1 MGKKRSGAGLTGP
14 QQAAKFLGV
23 SVLSGVVLAG
33 IAIPGAGALGL
44 AAKGTVE
51 GFDEIPAN
59 LKTPPLSQRTTILDA
74 EGGLIATVYSRD
86 RQVVP
91 LTAMSPY
98 MQKAIVAIED
108 SRFYEHGAVDLKGI
122 LRAVNR
128 NAQEGGAAQGASTL
142 TQQYVKN
149 VFVEEA
155 GDDETKVR
163 EAQEKSLGRKI
174 RELKYSIQV
183 EEELG
188 KKKILENYLNIT
200 YFGQGAY
207 GIESASQRY
216 FSKPAK
222 DLTLEESALLAGL
235 VQSPSRYDPVN
246 DSQEAM
252 KRRNVVLQ
260 RMADVKDISQAEA
273 DEAKAKPVTLKVT
286 RPKNGCITA
295 VKGAGFFCDYVR
307 ATFLNDT
314 VFGKTREERAK
325 VWNQGGLTIRTTLD
339 PQSQE
344 AANASIKDHVNED
357 DSIATA
363 VTMVQPGTG
372 KVLAM
377 GQSKPYGF
385 GKNETQINYSVDK
398 RMGGSNFG
406 FQVGSTF
413 KPFIAAAA
421 IEQGMEPTKVYSAP
435 NKMEYPSPVSRCSG
449 PAWQNLPLGNGKL
462 QTAQNETRDE
472 VGPYALRTAMEKS
485 INTYFVQMISDIGI
499 CPVTE
504 MTQKLG
510 VVPASGVK
518 LPEEPSIAL
527 GSAEMSP
534 LTMANA
540 YAAFAN
546 RGVYCTPVAL
556 ESITD
561 SHGKA
566 LAVPKTKCDRA
577 MAQDTADTI
586 NQLLRGV
593 VDSGTGER
601 AASPTATT
609 RARPVPPTTATTPGS
624 WATPRTCPARSGSAP
639 AVRRRSRWRTSPS
652 AGSTTRRSSAA
663 ACPARS
669 GRTRS
674 RARSPAARPR
684 TSSGPASRSPRSGA
698 AVRAPEPVTGTAPAA
713 APAAGAPPPR
723 RPPPRASRTSPA
735 SPAATT
741 SPAAVRPP
749 EAPRPAARARAAR
762 SRRSRW
768 SRSPRS
774 RWSRARR
781 AAPVAA
787 RPRNGAGTEE
797 EGRAPAGSPAGAL
810 PFLHVSPYLRAGP
823 YESCFLTAAA
833 TRPPSAR
840 PATFGFTIF
849 MTAPMARGP
858 SAPAA
863 LASSTAC
870 ATIAASSSS
879 PSCLGR

>member
-1 MGKKRSGAGLTGP
+1 MGKKRSGGGLTGS

-33 IAIPGAGALGL
+33 MAIPAAGALGL

-59 LKTPPLSQRTTILDA
+59 LKTPPLSQRTTILDS

-91 LTAMSPY
+91 LTAISPY

-174 RELKYSIQV
+174 RELKYAIQV

-200 YFGQGAY
+200 YFGQQAY
-207 GIESASQRY
+207 GIESAAQRY

-222 DLTLEESALLAGL
+222 DLALEESALLAGV

-252 KRRNVVLQ
+252 KRRNIVLQ
-260 RMADVKDISQAEA
+260 RMADIKDVSQAEA
-273 DEAKAKPVTLKVT
+273 DAAKAKPVVLKVT

-307 ATFLNDT
+307 NTFLADA

-325 VWNQGGLTIRTTLD
+325 VWNQGGLTVRTTLD
-339 PQSQE
+339 PQSQD
-344 AANASIKDHVNED
+344 AANESIKDHVNQD

-372 KVLAM
+372 RVLAM

-421 IEQGMEPTKVYSAP
+421 IERGMPASKVYPAP
-435 NKMEYPSPVSRCSG
+435 NKMDYPSPVLKCDG
-449 PAWQNLPLGNGKL
+449 TNWLNLPLSNGKL
-462 QTAQNETRDE
+462 QTAENETEDE

-485 INTYFVQMISDIGI
+485 INTYFVQMISEIGL
-499 CPVTE
+499 CPVME

-510 VVPASGVK
+510 VVSANGEKLVESPA
-518 LPEEPSIAL
+518 IAL
-527 GSAEMSP
+527 GSAELSP

-540 YAAFAN
+540 YATFAN
-546 RGVYCTPVAL
+546 RGVYCTPVAI

-561 SHGKA
+561 AHGKA
-566 LAVPKTKCDRA
+566 LAVPKPKCDRA
-577 MAQDTADTI
+577 MAVETADTI
-586 NQLLRGV
+586 NTLLRGV

-601 AASPTATT
+601 AGLTD
-609 RARPVPPTTATTPGS
+609 RD
-624 WATPRTCPARSGSAP
+624 
-639 AVRRRSRWRTSPS
+639 S
-652 AGSTTRRSSAA
+652 AGKTGTTD
-663 ACPARS
+663 
-669 GRTRS
+669 S
-674 RARSPAARPR
+674 RHNAWFVGYTPNL
-684 TSSGPASRSPRSGA
+684 SGA
-698 AVRAPEPVTGTAPAA
+698 VWVGSGGAKKITMENIEIGDRYYEKVFGGGLPGPIWKDAVTGALAGREAPVFTTVGIPEPLLPG
-713 APAAGAPPPR
+713 G
-723 RPPPRASRTSPA
+723 S
-735 SPAATT
+735 
-741 SPAAVRPP
+741 
-749 EAPRPAARARAAR
+749 
-762 SRRSRW
+762 
-768 SRSPRS
+768 
-774 RWSRARR
+774 
-781 AAPVAA
+781 
-787 RPRNGAGTEE
+787 NGG
-797 EGRAPAGSPAGAL
+797 
-810 PFLHVSPYLRAGP
+810 
-823 YESCFLTAAA
+823 
-833 TRPPSAR
+833 R
-840 PATFGFTIF
+840 PATN
-849 MTAPMARGP
+849 P
-858 SAPAA
+858 SKPGKPNRPGGDNKPGGRPGGADGG
-863 LASSTAC
+863 TTGG
-870 ATIAASSSS
+870 ATPENPFPGISL
-879 PSCLGR
+879 PPGIIGGRDGQ

>member
-1 MGKKRSGAGLTGP
+1 MGKKRSGGGLTGS
-14 QQAAKFLGV
+14 QQAVKFLGV

-33 IAIPGAGALGL
+33 MAIPAAGALGL

-59 LKTPPLSQRTTILDA
+59 LKTPPLSQRTTILDS

-91 LTAMSPY
+91 LTAISPY

-200 YFGQGAY
+200 YFGQQAY
-207 GIESASQRY
+207 GVESAAQRY

-222 DLTLEESALLAGL
+222 DLALEESALLAGI

-246 DSQEAM
+246 DAQEAM
-252 KRRNVVLQ
+252 KRRNIVLQ
-260 RMADVKDISQAEA
+260 RMADMKDVSQAEA

-286 RPKNGCITA
+286 KPRNGCITA

-307 ATFLNDT
+307 NTFLTDA

-325 VWNQGGLTIRTTLD
+325 VWNQGGLTVRTTLD
-339 PQSQE
+339 PQSQD
-344 AANASIKDHVNED
+344 AANESIKEHVYQE

-363 VTMVQPGTG
+363 VTLVQPGTG
-372 KVLAM
+372 RVLAM

-421 IEQGMEPTKVYSAP
+421 LERGVPPTQVYAAP
-435 NKMEYPSPVSRCSG
+435 YKMDYPSPISRCDG
-449 PAWQNLPLGNGKL
+449 TLYLNNRREKEA
-462 QTAQNETRDE
+462 AENETEQE
-472 VGPYALRTAMEKS
+472 VGPYALKTAMEKS
-485 INTYFVQMISDIGI
+485 INTYFVEMIGEIGL
-499 CPVTE
+499 CPVSE

-510 VVPASGVK
+510 VVPASGAK
-518 LPEEPSIAL
+518 LADGPAIAL
-527 GSAEMSP
+527 GSEEMSP

-546 RGVYCTPVAL
+546 RGVYCTPVAI

-566 LAVPKTKCDRA
+566 LAVPKSKCDRA
-577 MAQDTADTI
+577 MSQNTADTI
-586 NQLLRGV
+586 NTLLRGV

-601 AASPTATT
+601 AGLTDRDNAGKTGTT
-609 RARPVPPTTATTPGS
+609 DSRYNAWFVGYTPNMSGAVWVGSGGAKKISMEDIVIGGTPYDKVCGGCLPGPIWKDSVTGALSGREAPGFVTVSIPEPNVPAGGPRGNRQPPTT
-624 WATPRTCPARSGSAP
+624 
-639 AVRRRSRWRTSPS
+639 PS
-652 AGSTTRRSSAA
+652 K
-663 ACPARS
+663 P
-669 GRTRS
+669 GRTGKPGGDNKPG
-674 RARSPAARPR
+674 AR
-684 TSSGPASRSPRSGA
+684 
-698 AVRAPEPVTGTAPAA
+698 TGGQTI
-713 APAAGAPPPR
+713 AGA
-723 RPPPRASRTSPA
+723 T
-735 SPAATT
+735 
-741 SPAAVRPP
+741 
-749 EAPRPAARARAAR
+749 
-762 SRRSRW
+762 
-768 SRSPRS
+768 
-774 RWSRARR
+774 
-781 AAPVAA
+781 
-787 RPRNGAGTEE
+787 AGTTGGGADPERPFPGISFGQGLLG
-797 EGRAPAGSPAGAL
+797 GRA
-810 PFLHVSPYLRAGP
+810 
-823 YESCFLTAAA
+823 EQ
-833 TRPPSAR
+833 
-840 PATFGFTIF
+840 
-849 MTAPMARGP
+849 
-858 SAPAA
+858 
-863 LASSTAC
+863 
-870 ATIAASSSS
+870 
-879 PSCLGR
+879 

>member
-1 MGKKRSGAGLTGP
+1 MGKKRSGGGLTGP

-91 LTAMSPY
+91 LTAISPY

-155 GDDETKVR
+155 GDDESKVR

-200 YFGQGAY
+200 YFGQQAY
-207 GIESASQRY
+207 GIESAAQRY

-222 DLTLEESALLAGL
+222 DLTLEESALLAGV
-235 VQSPSRYDPVN
+235 VQSPSRFDPVN
-246 DSQEAM
+246 DAQEAM

-260 RMADVKDISQAEA
+260 RMADMKDISQAEA
-273 DEAKAKPVTLKVT
+273 DEAKKKPVVLKVT

-307 ATFLNDT
+307 NTFLSDP

-325 VWNQGGLTIRTTLD
+325 IWNQGGLTVRTTLD
-339 PQSQE
+339 PQSQD

-372 KVLAM
+372 RVLAM

-421 IEQGMEPTKVYSAP
+421 IERGMEPTKVYSAP
-435 NKMEYPSPVSRCSG
+435 NKMEYPSPVSRCDGSN
-449 PAWQNLPLGNGKL
+449 WQNLPLANGKL
-462 QTAQNETRDE
+462 QTAENETADE
-472 VGPYALRTAMEKS
+472 QGPYALKTAMEKS
-485 INTYFVQMISDIGI
+485 INTYFVQMISEIGL

-540 YAAFAN
+540 YATFAN
-546 RGVYCTPVAL
+546 RGVYCTPIAL

-561 SHGKA
+561 AHGKA

-577 MAQDTADTI
+577 MSQDTADTI
-586 NQLLRGV
+586 NTLLRGV

-601 AASPTATT
+601 AGLTDRDNAGKTGTT
-609 RARPVPPTTATTPGS
+609 DGRYNAWFVGYTPNLSGAVWVGSGGAKKITMEDITIGGTYYPKVFGGGLPGPIWKDAVSGSLSGREAPGFVTVNIPDPSVPGGGGGNGNGNGGNGGGRNNTPNPPTPPRKPGKPGKPGGDNKPGDSRPGGVTAGATGGLLGGATGGGATDPLPGGG
-624 WATPRTCPARSGSAP
+624 T
-639 AVRRRSRWRTSPS
+639 
-652 AGSTTRRSSAA
+652 AGLI
-663 ACPARS
+663 
-669 GRTRS
+669 G
-674 RARSPAARPR
+674 
-684 TSSGPASRSPRSGA
+684 G
-698 AVRAPEPVTGTAPAA
+698 PEPQ
-713 APAAGAPPPR
+713 
-723 RPPPRASRTSPA
+723 
-735 SPAATT
+735 
-741 SPAAVRPP
+741 
-749 EAPRPAARARAAR
+749 
-762 SRRSRW
+762 
-768 SRSPRS
+768 
-774 RWSRARR
+774 
-781 AAPVAA
+781 
-787 RPRNGAGTEE
+787 
-797 EGRAPAGSPAGAL
+797 
-810 PFLHVSPYLRAGP
+810 
-823 YESCFLTAAA
+823 
-833 TRPPSAR
+833 
-840 PATFGFTIF
+840 
-849 MTAPMARGP
+849 
-858 SAPAA
+858 
-863 LASSTAC
+863 
-870 ATIAASSSS
+870 
-879 PSCLGR
+879 